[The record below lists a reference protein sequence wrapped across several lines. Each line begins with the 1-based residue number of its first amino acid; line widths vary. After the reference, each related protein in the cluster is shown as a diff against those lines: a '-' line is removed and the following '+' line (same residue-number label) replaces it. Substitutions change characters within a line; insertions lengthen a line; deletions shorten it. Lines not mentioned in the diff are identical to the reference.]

1 MDFLTERVIRFYNL
15 YGDELESISQ
25 VLKIRLGGLASAY
38 TMENKLPCE
47 AIVVHARVK
56 SLTSFLR
63 KLEKLDWPMFGHPTE
78 VITDL
83 IGARVVCWFVDDC
96 YGMLDYIQATNQF
109 LIKPRS
115 LEDFIKDPKPT
126 GYRAIHVLAD
136 ISYDRVKTYQDLRTI
151 VEDRMIGEIQIR
163 SKLQDAWSD
172 FTHAMYVKVPTE
184 IQENYKATIADIAN
198 RLSAEDNSALAV
210 RDILQKQADKN
221 EEDDFRKDW
230 AVFTFGNISRNE
242 Q

>member
-1 MDFLTERVIRFYNL
+1 LTKPQTQKEQMDFLTERAIRFYNL

-38 TMENKLPCE
+38 TTENKLPSE
-47 AIVVHARVK
+47 AVVVHSRVK

-109 LIKPRS
+109 LVKPRS

-136 ISYDRVKTYQDLRTI
+136 ISYDRVKTYQDRRTV

-172 FTHAMYVKVPTE
+172 FTHTMYIEVPTE
-184 IQENYKATIADIAN
+184 FQENYKATIADIAS
-198 RLSAEDNSALAV
+198 RLSAEDISALAV
-210 RDILQKQADKN
+210 RDILQKQAEKK
-221 EEDDFRKDW
+221 EVDDFTKD
-230 AVFTFGNISRNE
+230 
-242 Q
+242 

>member
-1 MDFLTERVIRFYNL
+1 LTKPQTQKEQMDFLTERAIRFYNL

-38 TMENKLPCE
+38 TTENKLPSE
-47 AIVVHARVK
+47 AVVVHSRVK

-63 KLEKLDWPMFGHPTE
+63 KLEKLEWPMFGHPTE

-109 LIKPRS
+109 LVKPRS

-136 ISYDRVKTYQDLRTI
+136 ISYDRVKTYQDRRTV

-172 FTHAMYVKVPTE
+172 FTHAMYIEVPTE
-184 IQENYKATIADIAN
+184 FQENYKATIANIAS

-210 RDILQKQADKN
+210 RDILQKQAEKK
-221 EEDDFRKDW
+221 EVDDFTKD
-230 AVFTFGNISRNE
+230 
-242 Q
+242 

>member
-1 MDFLTERVIRFYNL
+1 MTKPQTQKEQMDFLTERVIRFYNI

-25 VLKIRLGGLASAY
+25 VLKIRLDGLASAY
-38 TMENKLPCE
+38 TTENKLPSE
-47 AIVVHARVK
+47 AVGVHSRVK

-63 KLEKLDWPMFGHPTE
+63 KLEKLEWPMFGHPTE

-109 LIKPRS
+109 LVKPRS

-136 ISYDRVKTYQDLRTI
+136 ISYDRVKTFKERRTV
-151 VEDRMIGEIQIR
+151 VEDRMIGEIQIQ
-163 SKLQDAWSD
+163 SKLQNAWSD
-172 FTHAMYVKVPTE
+172 FTHAMYIKNPAE
-184 IQENYKATIADIAN
+184 FQEDYETAIAN
-198 RLSAEDNSALAV
+198 IASRLSVEDNSALAV
-210 RDILQKQADKN
+210 RDILQKQAEKN
-221 EEDDFRKDW
+221 ETDGFKK
-230 AVFTFGNISRNE
+230 N
-242 Q
+242 

>member
-1 MDFLTERVIRFYNL
+1 MTKRQTQKEQMDFLTERVIRFYNI

-25 VLKIRLGGLASAY
+25 VLKIRLSGLASAY
-38 TMENKLPCE
+38 TTENTLPSE
-47 AIVVHARVK
+47 AVVVHARVK

-63 KLEKLDWPMFGHPTE
+63 KLEKLEWPMFGHPTE

-109 LIKPRS
+109 LVKPRS

-136 ISYDRVKTYQDLRTI
+136 ISYDRVKTYKDRRTV

-172 FTHAMYVKVPTE
+172 FTHSMYIKVPVE
-184 IQENYKATIADIAN
+184 FQENYEATIADIAS
-198 RLSAEDNSALAV
+198 RLSAEDNSALTV
-210 RDILQKQADKN
+210 RDILQKQAGKN
-221 EEDDFRKDW
+221 GIDDFTKY
-230 AVFTFGNISRNE
+230 
-242 Q
+242 

>member
-1 MDFLTERVIRFYNL
+1 MTKPQTQKEQMDFLTERTIQFYNI
-15 YGDELESISQ
+15 YEDELKSISQ
-25 VLKIRLGGLASAY
+25 FLKIRLESLASAY
-38 TMENKLPCE
+38 TTENKLPSK
-47 AIVVHARVK
+47 AVVVHSRVK

-96 YGMLDYIQATNQF
+96 YGMLDYIQATNQI

-126 GYRAIHVLAD
+126 GYRAIHILAD
-136 ISYDRVKTYQDLRTI
+136 ISYDRVKNCQDRRTV

-172 FTHAMYVKVPTE
+172 FTHAMYIKVPTE
-184 IQENYKATIADIAN
+184 FQENYRATIAEIAS
-198 RLSAEDNSALAV
+198 RLSVEDDSALAV
-210 RDILQKQADKN
+210 RGILQKQAEKK
-221 EEDDFRKDW
+221 EVDDFTKD
-230 AVFTFGNISRNE
+230 
-242 Q
+242 

>member
-1 MDFLTERVIRFYNL
+1 MTKPEAQKEQMDFLTERAIRFFSI

-25 VLKIRLGGLASAY
+25 VLKIRLAGLASAY
-38 TMENKLPCE
+38 TTENKLPCE
-47 AIVVHARVK
+47 AVTVQSRVK

-96 YGMLDYIQATNQF
+96 YGMLDYIQATKQF

-115 LEDFIKDPKPT
+115 LEDYIKDPKPT
-126 GYRAIHVLAD
+126 GYRALHILAD
-136 ISYDRVKTYQDLRTI
+136 VSYDRVKTIEERHTI
-151 VEDRMIGEIQIR
+151 VEDSMICEIQVR
-163 SKLQDAWSD
+163 SKLQNAWSD
-172 FTHAMYVKVPTE
+172 FTHEMHVKVPGE
-184 IQENYKATIADIAN
+184 FQKDYDNAIADIAR

-210 RDILQKQADKN
+210 RDILQKQAEQK
-221 EEDDFRKDW
+221 EEDDFKK
-230 AVFTFGNISRNE
+230 E
-242 Q
+242 

>member
-1 MDFLTERVIRFYNL
+1 MTKPHTQKEQKDFLTERVIRFYNI

-38 TMENKLPCE
+38 TVENKLPRE
-47 AIVVHARVK
+47 AVKVQSRVK
-56 SLTSFLR
+56 SLPSFLR
-63 KLEKLDWPMFGHPTE
+63 KMEKLDWPMFGHPTE

-83 IGARVVCWFVDDC
+83 IGARVICWFVDDC

-126 GYRAIHVLAD
+126 GYRAIHILAD
-136 ISYDRVKTYQDLRTI
+136 ISYDRVKTYQDRRTV

-163 SKLQDAWSD
+163 SKLQNAWSD
-172 FTHAMYVKVPTE
+172 FTHAMYVKVPAE
-184 IQENYKATIADIAN
+184 FQENYEATIADIAS

-210 RDILQKQADKN
+210 RGILQKQAEKK
-221 EEDDFRKDW
+221 EIDDFTK
-230 AVFTFGNISRNE
+230 N
-242 Q
+242 